1 MFQNLADFLSA
12 LLSAFVRQCVLGF
25 GLVAVLGVLLALSQR
40 WIFIYLFRVIG
51 LRGVVWWTGW
61 LGTPIHELSHVV
73 VALACGIK
81 VTKVQLYDPDPTD
94 GKLGFVR
101 YIKPELKPTQLHKV
115 VGTFLLGIAPLFGG
129 GLVLLAVLHLVCP
142 GAPLVFEGARKYAQQ
157 VVSAPPDVVLAGFL
171 QLAKTTYQAIFLNGA
186 LSWRP
191 WVFLYVAMCVGAHL
205 APSRA
210 DLEGGLVGFLV
221 VLGLGLFANAI
232 ALLLG
237 ARPESAGL
245 AIARFTGPLAA
256 LLLIALVLN
265 VGNLVLSFLLSYA
278 FGRRA

>member
-1 MFQNLADFLSA
+1 MLHNVAEFLSA
-12 LLSAFVRQCVLGF
+12 LLSAFARQLVLGF
-25 GLVAVLGVLLALSQR
+25 GLVAILGVLLSLSQR
-40 WIFIYLFRVIG
+40 WIFLYLYRVIG
-51 LRGVVWWTGW
+51 LRGVVWSTGW
-61 LGTPIHELSHVV
+61 LGTPIHELSHVI
-73 VALACGIK
+73 VAVACGIK
-81 VTKVQLYDPDPTD
+81 VTKVQLYDPDPDD

-129 GLVLLAVLHLVCP
+129 GLVLLSVLYLVCP
-142 GAPLVFEGARKYAQQ
+142 GAPLVFEAARKYAQM
-157 VVSAPPDVVLAGFL
+157 VVSAPPDAVLRGFVEL
-171 QLAKTTYQAIFLNGA
+171 LRTTYHAIFLQGA

-191 WVFLYVAMCVGAHL
+191 WVFLYVSMCVGAHL

-210 DLEGGLVGFLV
+210 DMEGGLVGFLV

-237 ARPESAGL
+237 ANPQTAGL

-265 VGNLVLSFLLSYA
+265 AGNLVLSFLLSYA